1 MTICEVSRKF
11 TILHVLRAIST
22 YKASFY
28 NSVIKAL
35 GQRSP
40 NKQRKNGKKK
50 KKSLKIVI
58 FESLFQST
66 LLVCS
71 YSAKSE
77 VKQCL
82 EVITLITR
90 ADKI

>member
-1 MTICEVSRKF
+1 MNICEVSRKF

-50 KKSLKIVI
+50 NSLKIVI